1 MYFNND
7 GINKEKHN
15 KTITHSK
22 KVTNFTI
29 PKHCQK
35 SINSV
40 SSLLIKEPICQDST
54 EIQSCSLNSRPM
66 YQDVKIENCFSSKIK
81 QPQEIVKPPKSKTQ
95 EIVKPPKSKTQEIV
109 KPPKSK
115 ISKDKPTVVTKIP
128 SVQVKKDE
136 TPPKK
141 SVEML
146 HTCGKAILVES
157 PMFRRKSLWITPKPS
172 SVYKEHYNSIPKIM
186 NIKY

>member
-15 KTITHSK
+15 KTITHLK

-35 SINSV
+35 SINSL

-66 YQDVKIENCFSSKIK
+66 YQDVKIENCHSSKIK
-81 QPQEIVKPPKSKTQ
+81 QP
-95 EIVKPPKSKTQEIV
+95 QEIV

-141 SVEML
+141 SVEMP
-146 HTCGKAILVES
+146 HTCGEAILVES